1 MTDRIRDH
9 SEPCKHKLESD
20 WDAAFLRNGYW
31 LCRICPGGREVTI
44 DKVWVTSSGQ
54 TPNKVH
60 AVFLI
65 EDEATAYAKEHRQD
79 VEEWTVGV

>member
-1 MTDRIRDH
+1 MANRVLRDQCEHGRYEEH
-9 SEPCKHKLESD
+9 SVMWTENKTTSSFTSP
-20 WDAAFLRNGYW
+20 
-31 LCRICPGGREVTI
+31 CPGGREVTI

>member
-31 LCRICPGGREVTI
+31 LCRICPGGRDITI
-44 DKVWVTSSGQ
+44 DYEAARKVLNRIHGGIVDA
-54 TPNKVH
+54 
-60 AVFLI
+60 AVDAALPDQEI
-65 EDEATAYAKEHRQD
+65 
-79 VEEWTVGV
+79 